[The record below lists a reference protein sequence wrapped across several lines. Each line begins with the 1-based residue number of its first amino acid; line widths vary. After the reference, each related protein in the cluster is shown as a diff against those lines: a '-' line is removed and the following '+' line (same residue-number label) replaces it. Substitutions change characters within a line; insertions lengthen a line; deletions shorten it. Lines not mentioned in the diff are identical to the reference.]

1 MFIDTSMTRAVIT
14 ISPDSGILEAKE
26 KLEKNHIHSLPV
38 VNKDNILIGIV
49 TDRDVR
55 SACPSVLL
63 ADKETAGESERVS
76 LLQVKDIMTPD
87 PVAVSPTNTLADALL
102 LMERIPVGAFPVV
115 DRERKVVGIIS
126 VRDLMRAFINV
137 LGLHEPGTLLCIL
150 AENRL
155 GTMKRIVD
163 AISEERI
170 PFGSILVAR
179 HWDEGKRAVFPYLL
193 TNNVVKIRKK
203 LQEFGFKL
211 LDPME
216 WYLDR
221 LPMEDEKREAEH

>member
-1 MFIDTSMTRAVIT
+1 MFIDKSMTRAVIT
-14 ISPDSGILEAKE
+14 ISPEASVLDAKE

-38 VNKDNILIGIV
+38 VDKDNILIGIV

-55 SACPSVLL
+55 SASPSVFLT
-63 ADKETAGESERVS
+63 DEETARERERVS
-76 LLQVKDIMTPD
+76 HPHVKDIMTRD
-87 PVAVSPTNTLADALL
+87 PVAISPADTLEDALL

-115 DRERKVVGIIS
+115 DQDRKVVGIIS

-137 LGLHEPGTLLCIL
+137 LGLHEPGMLLCII
-150 AENRL
+150 AENKI

-179 HWDEGKRAVFPYLL
+179 YWEEGKRAVFPYLL
-193 TNNVVKIRKK
+193 TNNVVKIKRK
-203 LQEFGFKL
+203 LEDLGFTL

-216 WYLDR
+216 WCLDR
-221 LPMEDEKREAEH
+221 LPVENRPDRK